1 MAQKSIFPVNKH
13 KVLGWKLSVLLKKYP
28 RIYKETLVT
37 LIIKDKKQS
46 RKKDVGEIVISKT
59 PGNAV
64 LRLRGKIFSIL
75 RRVSPNA
82 LMM

>member
-13 KVLGWKLSVLLKKYP
+13 NVFGWKLSVLLKKYL
-28 RIYKETLVT
+28 RIYRETLVT

-46 RKKDVGEIVISKT
+46 RKNNVSEIINRKT

-64 LRLRGKIFSIL
+64 LWLWGKYSQ
-75 RRVSPNA
+75 S
-82 LMM
+82 